1 MTAYIDI
8 YCERV
13 DQAFWAE
20 PVNAV
25 TNAAFLIAAIAAFVL
40 ARRRRVFQLTPYLLI
55 LLIAIIGTGSFLF
68 HTFATRWAM
77 LADVIPIMIFQLVF
91 IYAYAR
97 HVMHSKKPD
106 LLGIYAIFA
115 ILVLFF
121 GRLPQDWLN
130 GSLSYAPALLV
141 LLCLSFW
148 HWRNAGQARWALPTA
163 GLVFIISM
171 TFRSIDMAIC
181 QTLPLGTHFLW
192 HILNAIVLYLSVYA
206 VLINLPVRRA
216 ARLDVTI

>member
-1 MTAYIDI
+1 MSEFIDI
-8 YCERV
+8 YCERTSHS
-13 DQAFWAE
+13 FWAE

-40 ARRRRVFQLTPYLLI
+40 ARRRRVFQLSPYLLI
-55 LLIAIIGTGSFLF
+55 LTIAIIGAGSFLF

-77 LADVIPIMIFQLVF
+77 LADVVPIMIFQLIF

-97 HVMHSKKPD
+97 HVMHSHYQD

-130 GSLSYAPALLV
+130 GSLTYAPALIV

-148 HWRNAGQARWALPTA
+148 HVRNAKAARWSLPVA
-163 GLVFIISM
+163 ALVFVLSV
-171 TFRSIDMAIC
+171 TFRSIDMAVC
-181 QTLPLGTHFLW
+181 EGLPLGTHFLW
-192 HILNAIVLYLSVYA
+192 HILNAAVLYLIVYA
-206 VLINLPVRRA
+206 VLMNVPLRRA
-216 ARLDVTI
+216 ARLDVEV